1 MNAHLKFLALAIS
14 ILSLAAARAEDIFW
28 GKDLTLKGEPLGE
41 ALDLAT
47 LEGKPFIIYWG
58 CINCGRCAVQ
68 VDDFA
73 RMARNLE
80 KKGVPVIAVQST
92 DVSDEAVN
100 AHIKKHRLKVPYYP
114 TNNRVSLLTSNPGL
128 HPLFHGIPR
137 YIIFNE
143 DGKMAGYYGN
153 ATNARRAV
161 EKMIK

>member
-1 MNAHLKFLALAIS
+1 MNARLKFLTLAVS
-14 ILSLAAARAEDIFW
+14 ILSLAIVRAEDIFW
-28 GKDLTLKGEPLGE
+28 GKDLTLNGEPLGE
-41 ALDLAT
+41 ALDLAS
-47 LEGKPFIIYWG
+47 LEGKHFIIYWG

-73 RMARNLE
+73 RMAKSLE

-114 TNNRVSLLTSNPGL
+114 TNKRVSLMTSNPGL
-128 HPLFHGIPR
+128 HPLFRGIPR
-137 YIIFNE
+137 YIIFDG

-153 ATNARRAV
+153 AANARKAV